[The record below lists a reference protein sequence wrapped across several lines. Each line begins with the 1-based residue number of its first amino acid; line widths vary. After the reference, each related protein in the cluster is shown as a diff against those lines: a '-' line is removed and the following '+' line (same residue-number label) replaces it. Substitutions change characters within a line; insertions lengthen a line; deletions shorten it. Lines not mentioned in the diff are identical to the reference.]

1 MAKFKILLVTSE
13 EVAFL
18 QYTIVFKEKIINNLL
33 NTSLEA
39 VIALKIEVITV
50 YPN

>member
-1 MAKFKILLVTSE
+1 MSVTSE

-18 QYTIVFKEKIINNLL
+18 QYMIVFKEEIINNLL
-33 NTSLEA
+33 NISLEA

-50 YPN
+50 CPN